1 MSKDD
6 WENPRD
12 FFKPFMRMGM
22 GVPPLRHFRHM
33 LAGVNFKEGLDDITL
48 TLPLP
53 GYTKNDIDLRVGP
66 DTIVLGFK
74 GKESSPEKETGA
86 EAEEERGP
94 GFGPWWF
101 FAGSLS
107 GSVKRIPLPVEV
119 DPDTATA
126 KLENGVLR
134 VTVKKKSPE
143 NEKTVEVE

>member
-1 MSKDD
+1 
-6 WENPRD
+6 
-12 FFKPFMRMGM
+12 
-22 GVPPLRHFRHM
+22 M
-33 LAGVNFKEGLDDITL
+33 LAGVGFKEGLDDITV

-53 GYTKNDIDLRVGP
+53 GYSKDDIDLRVGP
-66 DTIVLGFK
+66 DTLIIGFK
-74 GKESSPEKETGA
+74 EKESTEEKEAGS

-101 FAGSLS
+101 FSGPLS

-119 DPDTATA
+119 DPDTARA

-143 NEKTVEVE
+143 NEKNVVIE

>member
-1 MSKDD
+1 MSKDP

-12 FFKPFMRMGM
+12 FIRPFIRM
-22 GVPPLRHFRHM
+22 GVPPLRHLRHM
-33 LAGVNFKEGLDDITL
+33 LAGVNFKEGLDDITV

-53 GYTKNDIDLRVGP
+53 GYGKDDIDLRVGP
-66 DTIVLGFK
+66 DTLIIAFK
-74 GKESSPEKETGA
+74 EKESAEEKETGG
-86 EAEEERGP
+86 EAEEERGS

-101 FAGSLS
+101 LAGPLS

-134 VTVKKKSPE
+134 VTAKKKSPE
-143 NEKTVEVE
+143 NEKKVVVE